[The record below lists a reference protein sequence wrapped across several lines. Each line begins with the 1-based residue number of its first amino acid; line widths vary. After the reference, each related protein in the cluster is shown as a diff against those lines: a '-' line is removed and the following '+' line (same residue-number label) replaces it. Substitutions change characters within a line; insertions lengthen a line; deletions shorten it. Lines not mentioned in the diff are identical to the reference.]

1 MNVSNAILSWFAGP
15 RFARIAGYN
24 DPTWASPKISL
35 LGLRPNEAK
44 LAVQRLHALCCARDV
59 LWTLSGESWN
69 LDCRL
74 FDVSEHWARA
84 LRGPNMCAHQRL
96 TRGDATAVSQRDTAQ

>member
-15 RFARIAGYN
+15 RFARSAGYN
-24 DPTWASPKISL
+24 DPTAISL

-44 LAVQRLHALCCARDV
+44 LAVQRLHALPEWDV

-84 LRGPNMCAHQRL
+84 KRGPNMCAHQRL